1 MPKSMTG
8 YGRASAQEPGWM
20 LSWEIRSLNNRHL
33 DLKWKIPPTLYAH
46 QKEWENVVR
55 NFAIRGGVE
64 LFLGLKILNPE
75 LQSINLDVN
84 LATAMLREL
93 NSLAQNTGAQFT
105 PDLNRLMA
113 IPSLWK
119 ESGTIDNPQLVQ
131 SLTQTLSQAL
141 TDWDATRQREG
152 LALEEDLRVRFDRLR
167 ELVIKIRELA
177 GQTAQDRFAL
187 LQERV
192 GKLLTENG
200 VALDPDRMLQELAI
214 IADRID
220 VSEELT
226 RLDIH
231 LQGIDGYFK
240 QQEAVG
246 RKLDFLVQECFREI
260 NTCGNKSQNTQI
272 SQLVV
277 EFKAEL
283 EKCREQIQNL
293 E

>member
-1 MPKSMTG
+1 MLKSMTG
-8 YGRASAQEPGWM
+8 YGRASAQEEGWT

-46 QKEWENVVR
+46 QKEWETVAR
-55 NFAIRGGVE
+55 SFAIRGGVE

-93 NSLAQNTGAQFT
+93 STLAQNTGAQFT

-131 SLTQTLSQAL
+131 SLTQTLRQAL

-152 LALEEDLRVRFDRLR
+152 LALEEDLRVRFARLR

>member
-46 QKEWENVVR
+46 QKEWETVVR
-55 NFAIRGGVE
+55 SFAIRGGVE

-93 NSLAQNTGAQFT
+93 STLAQNTGAQFT

-131 SLTQTLSQAL
+131 SLTQTLRQAL

-152 LALEEDLRVRFDRLR
+152 LALEEDLRVRFARLR

>member
-55 NFAIRGGVE
+55 SFAIRGGVE

-131 SLTQTLSQAL
+131 SLTQTLRQAL

>member
-46 QKEWENVVR
+46 QKEWETVAR
-55 NFAIRGGVE
+55 SFAIRGGVE

-93 NSLAQNTGAQFT
+93 STLAQNTGAQFT

-131 SLTQTLSQAL
+131 SLTQTLRQAL

-152 LALEEDLRVRFDRLR
+152 LALEEDLRVRFARLR

>member
-55 NFAIRGGVE
+55 SFAIRGGVE

-131 SLTQTLSQAL
+131 SLTQTLRQAL

-152 LALEEDLRVRFDRLR
+152 LALEEDLRVRFARLR

>member
-1 MPKSMTG
+1 
-8 YGRASAQEPGWM
+8 M

-55 NFAIRGGVE
+55 SFAIRGGVE

-131 SLTQTLSQAL
+131 SLTQTLRQAL

-152 LALEEDLRVRFDRLR
+152 LALEEDLRVRFARLR